1 MNTKPKYLRRVNPHA
16 NTGKQ
21 RSQQTNSSIKLAR
34 EILGGKHPSVLLT
47 TPSPPV
53 RPSGPSGVPTAGAS
67 AHKQTP
73 AQARQRA
80 IRQPASKSRTSSNSH
95 STGQESEAS
104 ALHSDGDSNITI
116 KKRLFPPASSS
127 AGGAR

>member
-1 MNTKPKYLRRVNPHA
+1 M
-16 NTGKQ
+16 
-21 RSQQTNSSIKLAR
+21 
-34 EILGGKHPSVLLT
+34 GGKHPSDLLT
-47 TPSPPV
+47 TTPPLV
-53 RPSGPSGVPTAGAS
+53 RPSVPNGVPAAGAS